1 MGELKKFAYKNAFQE
16 LISLRGR
23 VTNISVFEN
32 YFYIT
37 LEKIGEIHDIALR
50 VSQEHLW
57 ISKQA
62 EVFQFI
68 PLGHQAEKLL

>member
-1 MGELKKFAYKNAFQE
+1 MKFAYKNAFQE

-23 VTNISVFEN
+23 VTNISVFEK

-50 VSQEHLW
+50 VSTNL
-57 ISKQA
+57 ISYST
-62 EVFQFI
+62 
-68 PLGHQAEKLL
+68 